1 MKLVARLKASAI
13 ATALAALKPVL
24 RAAAQAG
31 RRASLCA
38 SLCAGLGAGLGAS
51 APLAAQAA
59 AEPSSCQ
66 NVRFADV
73 GWTDIAA
80 TTGLASV
87 VLESLGYKPS
97 VMQTMLPVTFAGL
110 KSKHIDAFLG
120 YWKPSMT
127 PMLEPFLRMWNVEV
141 LDRPNLVGAK
151 YTLAVPDYLYQQGLR
166 SFKDIARF
174 SKQLGGQIYGIE
186 PGNDGNALIQG
197 MIQKNLFGL
206 QSFKLVESSEEGMLA
221 SVKQAVAA
229 QQPIVFLGWEPH
241 PMNLQFKLRY
251 LEGGDEVFG
260 ANFGEAKVYTAVGTD
275 YLQRCPNVGT
285 FLRNLQFDPAIENQ
299 VMAGIL
305 AKERPT
311 EVGRSWLKQNPE
323 VLSRWLAGVTTFK
336 GEPALPSVRKALG
349 L

>member
-1 MKLVARLKASAI
+1 MKPVARLKVSAT

-24 RAAAQAG
+24 RAAASARWCAG
-31 RRASLCA
+31 LCA
-38 SLCAGLGAGLGAS
+38 SLCV
-51 APLAAQAA
+51 PLAAYAT

-97 VMQTMLPVTFAGL
+97 VMQTLLPVTFAGL

-141 LDRPNLVGAK
+141 LDWPNLVGAK

-197 MIQKNLFGL
+197 MIQKNQFGL
-206 QSFKLVESSEEGMLA
+206 QGFKLVESSEEGMLA

-241 PMNLQFKLRY
+241 PMNVQFKLRY
-251 LEGGDEVFG
+251 LDGGDEVFG
-260 ANFGEAKVYTAVGTD
+260 GSLAEEDGK
-275 YLQRCPNVGT
+275 
-285 FLRNLQFDPAIENQ
+285 
-299 VMAGIL
+299 GIDVV
-305 AKERPT
+305 E
-311 EVGRSWLKQNPE
+311 
-323 VLSRWLAGVTTFK
+323 GV
-336 GEPALPSVRKALG
+336 A
-349 L
+349 